1 MKTVVMKN
9 NFSAGELAP
18 ALYTRTDIQQ
28 YSNGAKR
35 IKNLFP
41 LVEGGVRKRPGT
53 FNRGLMVGAIRLIPF
68 IVNSSSVFM
77 LIFRHLSV
85 MVYCPRTREVVAT
98 LDTPYTDSQLPDI
111 QYVQYRFEMFIT
123 HSAHPVQRLRSDEEF
138 ANWLFSVF
146 SFDHQPVNSENARYP
161 FRQGKPSSKELGVR
175 VTFNVD
181 ATSPWS
187 NTASYVVDDEVRVTY
202 TIPNG
207 WGQKTVTEYYKAI
220 LAGTGKNPRTEPTY
234 WHLLASSGSDVF
246 SADDVGSYIEVNG
259 GLIRI
264 TRFINE
270 NSVEGEVV
278 KKLDADIKAIERS
291 WGILPPAF
299 NAIDGY
305 PRCCTYFKQR
315 LVLANTKKAPNKIW
329 FSAVGANGNFLE
341 TTEDSDAFSIVS
353 ASGLSNSILF
363 LEAQRGVICLTSG
376 GEFMVD
382 SDGGLTPTTV
392 NIIEHS
398 AYGAYAVTRPER
410 VGNELLFVQRGGE
423 RVRALTYRYEVDGL
437 VSPEI
442 SALSSHIG
450 ELHQGVNEISYQQE
464 PESIVW
470 LVLGDGKVAS
480 ITFNRDQEVMA
491 WAQHDF
497 GGSVKSIC
505 SMPTQL
511 GSDDAYMLI
520 ERKGNVYLE
529 QISFDALV
537 DSQTSIKLN
546 TGILVKSSFDHL
558 KNIAAYWVKDDTV
571 TEIEYRIE
579 GDELIIDDSSLINET
594 LYFGELFECVAELF
608 PPELSQSP
616 MSSMMHKAKVD
627 RTAFFFNKTL
637 GVQLNGQL
645 VETFTFDDNLMGPR
659 KPYTGYHLEEGGTW
673 EDLHKVPLVISH
685 NKPLPFH
692 LQAITMQLSINEK

>member
-35 IKNLFP
+35 LRNVFP

-53 FNRGLMVGAIRLIPF
+53 FNRGLMTGAIRLVPF

-77 LIFRHLSV
+77 LIFKNLEV
-85 MVYCPRTREVVAT
+85 LIYNPRTKAVVTT
-98 LDTPYTDSQLPDI
+98 LTSPYTAAQIPDI

-123 HSAHPVQRLRSDEEF
+123 HSAVPVQRLRCSEAFDNWALDAFIFTHPPIDSD
-138 ANWLFSVF
+138 
-146 SFDHQPVNSENARYP
+146 NARYP
-161 FRQGKPSSKELGVR
+161 FRKGTPSGGDIGAFVNFTLDA
-175 VTFNVD
+175 VT
-181 ATSPWS
+181 AWS
-187 NTASYVVDDEVRVTY
+187 NTQTYLLGDVVTY
-202 TIPNG
+202 SGAYYQAARDNTGVQPSTSVADWVVVPNADG
-207 WGQKTVTEYYKAI
+207 AGFTV
-220 LAGTGKNPRTEPTY
+220 
-234 WHLLASSGSDVF
+234 
-246 SADDVGSYIEVNG
+246 DDVGRYVDVNG
-259 GLIRI
+259 GLIKI
-264 TRFINE
+264 TKFNNV
-270 NSVEGEVV
+270 NSISGEVV
-278 KKLDADIKAIERS
+278 KKLDAVIKAIERS
-291 WGILPPAF
+291 WVIQPLAF
-299 NAIDGY
+299 NSTDGY

-315 LVLANTKKAPNKIW
+315 LVFANTKKAPNKIW
-329 FSAVGANGNFLE
+329 FSAVGANGTFLE
-341 TTEDSDAFSIVS
+341 TTEDGDAFSIVS

-392 NIIEHS
+392 NIAEHS

-442 SALSSHIG
+442 STLASHIG
-450 ELHQGVNEISYQQE
+450 EDHLGVNQISYQQE
-464 PESIVW
+464 PESTVW
-470 LVLGDGKVAS
+470 CVLGDGKVAS

-505 SMPTQL
+505 SLPTAL
-511 GSDDAYMLI
+511 GSDQAFMLI
-520 ERKGNVYLE
+520 ERKGNIYLE
-529 QISFDALV
+529 QISFDAYL
-537 DSQTSIKLN
+537 DSQVDITLDGNMISKSQFDRLN
-546 TGILVKSSFDHL
+546 GISVYCEDGE
-558 KNIAAYWVKDDTV
+558 TV
-571 TEIEYRIE
+571 TEIEYIVD
-579 GDELIIDDSSLINET
+579 GNFLQVDAGLSGKTVS
-594 LYFGELFECVAELF
+594 FGQTFECVAELF
-608 PPELSQSP
+608 PPELNQSP
-616 MSSMMHKAKVD
+616 LSSMMHKAKVD
-627 RTAFFFNKTL
+627 RIAFFFNKTL
-637 GVQLNGQL
+637 GASINGEL
-645 VETFTFDDNLMGPR
+645 IETFTFDDDILGPA
-659 KPYTGYHLEEGGTW
+659 KPYTGFHLEEGGTW

>member
-9 NFSAGELAP
+9 NFSAGELST

-35 IKNLFP
+35 LQNVFP

-53 FNRGLMVGAIRLIPF
+53 FNRGLMTGAIRLIPF
-68 IVNSSSVFM
+68 IVNSSSVFI
-77 LIFRHLSV
+77 LIFKNLEV
-85 MVYCPRTREVVAT
+85 LIYNPRTKTVVST
-98 LDTPYTDSQLPDI
+98 LTSPYTAAQIPDI

-123 HSAHPVQRLRSDEEF
+123 HSAVPVQRLRCSEAFD
-138 ANWLFSVF
+138 NWALGAFIYTHPPI
-146 SFDHQPVNSENARYP
+146 DSESARYP
-161 FRQGKPSSKELGVR
+161 FRKGTPSGKDLGAFVN
-175 VTFNVD
+175 FLLD
-181 ATSPWS
+181 GIPAWS
-187 NTASYVVDDEVRVTY
+187 NTQTYLTGDVVIYASQYYQAARENTDRVPNTSTADWVVVPDANT
-202 TIPNG
+202 
-207 WGQKTVTEYYKAI
+207 
-220 LAGTGKNPRTEPTY
+220 AGFT
-234 WHLLASSGSDVF
+234 
-246 SADDVGSYIEVNG
+246 ADDVGRYIEVNG

-264 TRFINE
+264 TRYNNI
-270 NSVEGEVV
+270 NSVSGEVV
-278 KKLDADIKAIERS
+278 KKLDATIKAIERA
-291 WGILPPAF
+291 WVILPHAF
-299 NAIDGY
+299 NATDGY

-329 FSAVGANGNFLE
+329 FSTVGSNSDFLE
-341 TTEDSDAFSIVS
+341 TTEDGDAFSIVS

-392 NIIEHS
+392 NIVEHS

-442 SALSSHIG
+442 SSLASHIG
-450 ELHQGVNEISYQQE
+450 EYHQGINEITYQQE

-470 LVLGDGKVAS
+470 CVLGDGKVAS
-480 ITFNRDQEVMA
+480 ITFNRDQEVLA

-497 GGSVKSIC
+497 GGSVKSMC
-505 SMPTQL
+505 SLPTAL
-511 GSDDAYMLI
+511 GSDQAFMLI
-520 ERKGNVYLE
+520 ERKGSTYLE
-529 QISFDALV
+529 ELSFNAYTDA
-537 DSQTSIKLN
+537 QLN
-546 TGILVKSSFDHL
+546 INLTANTVNKAQFNHL
-558 KNIAAYWVKDDTV
+558 NNIACYYAENNTV
-571 TEIEYRIE
+571 TEIACEDE
-579 GDELIIDDSSLINET
+579 GSNLQVDADLVGKT
-594 LYFGELFECVAELF
+594 LSFGQAFECVAELF
-608 PPELSQSP
+608 PPELNQAP
-616 MSSMMHKAKVD
+616 LSSMLHRAKVD

-637 GVQLNGQL
+637 GASINGEL
-645 VETFTFDDNLMGPR
+645 IETLSFDDNPLDYK
-659 KPYTGYHLEEGGTW
+659 KPYTGYHLIEGGHW
-673 EDLHKVPLVISH
+673 EDLHKVPLIITH

>member
-35 IKNLFP
+35 LRNVFP

-53 FNRGLMVGAIRLIPF
+53 FNRGLMTGAIRLVPF

-77 LIFRHLSV
+77 LIFKNLEV
-85 MVYCPRTREVVAT
+85 LIYNPRTKAVVTT
-98 LDTPYTDSQLPDI
+98 LTSPYTAAQIPDI

-123 HSAHPVQRLRSDEEF
+123 HSAVPVQRLRCSEAFDNWALDAFIFTHPPIDSD
-138 ANWLFSVF
+138 
-146 SFDHQPVNSENARYP
+146 NARYP
-161 FRQGKPSSKELGVR
+161 FRKGTPSGGDIGAFVNFTLDA
-175 VTFNVD
+175 VT
-181 ATSPWS
+181 AWS
-187 NTASYVVDDEVRVTY
+187 NTQTYLLGDVVTY
-202 TIPNG
+202 SMAYYQAARDNTGVQPSTSVADWVVVPNADG
-207 WGQKTVTEYYKAI
+207 AGFTV
-220 LAGTGKNPRTEPTY
+220 
-234 WHLLASSGSDVF
+234 
-246 SADDVGSYIEVNG
+246 DDVGRYVDVNG
-259 GLIRI
+259 GLIKI
-264 TRFINE
+264 TKFNNM
-270 NSVEGEVV
+270 NSISGEVV
-278 KKLDADIKAIERS
+278 KKLDAVIKAIERS
-291 WGILPPAF
+291 WVIQPLAF
-299 NAIDGY
+299 NSTDGY

-315 LVLANTKKAPNKIW
+315 LVFANTKKAPNKIW
-329 FSAVGANGNFLE
+329 FSAVGANGTFLE
-341 TTEDSDAFSIVS
+341 TTEDGDAFSIVS

-392 NIIEHS
+392 NIAEHS
-398 AYGAYAVTRPER
+398 AYGAYSVTRPER

-442 SALSSHIG
+442 STLASHIG
-450 ELHQGVNEISYQQE
+450 EDHLGVNQISYQQE
-464 PESIVW
+464 PESTVW
-470 LVLGDGKVAS
+470 CVLGDGKVAS

-505 SMPTQL
+505 SLPTAL
-511 GSDDAYMLI
+511 GSDQAFMLI
-520 ERKGNVYLE
+520 ERKGNIYLE
-529 QISFDALV
+529 QISFDAYL
-537 DSQTSIKLN
+537 DSQVDITLDGNVISKSQFDRLN
-546 TGILVKSSFDHL
+546 GISVYCEDGE
-558 KNIAAYWVKDDTV
+558 TV
-571 TEIEYRIE
+571 TEIEYIVD
-579 GDELIIDDSSLINET
+579 GNFLQVDAGLSGKTVS
-594 LYFGELFECVAELF
+594 FGQTFECVAELF
-608 PPELSQSP
+608 PPELNQNP
-616 MSSMMHKAKVD
+616 LSSMMHKAKVD
-627 RTAFFFNKTL
+627 RIAFFFNKTL
-637 GVQLNGQL
+637 GASINGEL
-645 VETFTFDDNLMGPR
+645 IETFTFDDNLLGPA
-659 KPYTGYHLEEGGTW
+659 KPYTGFHLEEGGTW

>member
-35 IKNLFP
+35 LRNVFP

-53 FNRGLMVGAIRLIPF
+53 FNRGLMTGAIRLVPF

-77 LIFRHLSV
+77 LIFKNLEV
-85 MVYCPRTREVVAT
+85 LIYNPRTKAVVTT
-98 LDTPYTDSQLPDI
+98 LTSPYTAAQIPDI

-123 HSAHPVQRLRSDEEF
+123 HSDVPIYLLNCSDDYLSWEMSSF
-138 ANWLFSVF
+138 TFSHTPT
-146 SFDHQPVNSENARYP
+146 DSENARYP
-161 FRQGKPSSKELGVR
+161 YRKGKPSTKELGQQ
-175 VTFNVD
+175 VTFTINNVSAWNS
-181 ATSPWS
+181 ATSYAIG
-187 NTASYVVDDEVRVTY
+187 NEVVVTY
-202 TIPNG
+202 SVRFYE
-207 WGQKTVTEYYKAI
+207 TVTEYYKAI
-220 LAGTGKNPRTEPTY
+220 LASTNKNPRTEPTY
-234 WHLLASSGSDVF
+234 WQKRSSSGDDLF
-246 SADDVGSYIEVNG
+246 SVGNDGRYIEVNG
-259 GLIRI
+259 GVIKI
-264 TRFINE
+264 ARFI
-270 NSVEGEVV
+270 SSTVIEGVVV
-278 KKLDADIKAIERS
+278 KKLYADIEAIEMS

-299 NAIDGY
+299 NSTNGY

-315 LVLANTKKAPNKIW
+315 LVFANTKKAPNKIW
-329 FSAVGANGNFLE
+329 FSAVGANGTFLE
-341 TTEDSDAFSIVS
+341 TTEDGDAFSIVS

-392 NIIEHS
+392 NIAEHS
-398 AYGAYAVTRPER
+398 AYGAYSVTRPER

-442 SALSSHIG
+442 STLASHIG
-450 ELHQGVNEISYQQE
+450 EDHLGVNQISYQQE
-464 PESIVW
+464 PESTVW
-470 LVLGDGKVAS
+470 CVLGDGKVAS

-505 SMPTQL
+505 SLPTAL
-511 GSDDAYMLI
+511 GSDQAFMLI
-520 ERKGNVYLE
+520 ERKGNIYLE
-529 QISFDALV
+529 QISFDAYL
-537 DSQTSIKLN
+537 DSQVDITLDGNMISKSQFDRLN
-546 TGILVKSSFDHL
+546 GISVYCEDGE
-558 KNIAAYWVKDDTV
+558 TV
-571 TEIEYRIE
+571 TEIEYIVD
-579 GDELIIDDSSLINET
+579 GNFLQVDAGLSGKTIS
-594 LYFGELFECVAELF
+594 FGQTFECVAELF
-608 PPELSQSP
+608 PPELNQSP
-616 MSSMMHKAKVD
+616 LSSMMHKAKVD
-627 RTAFFFNKTL
+627 RIAFFFNKTL
-637 GVQLNGQL
+637 GASINGEL
-645 VETFTFDDNLMGPR
+645 IETFTFDDNILGPA
-659 KPYTGYHLEEGGTW
+659 KPYTGFHLEEGGTW

>member
-53 FNRGLMVGAIRLIPF
+53 FNRGLMEGGAIRLIPF
-68 IVNSSSVFM
+68 IVNSANVYL
-77 LIFRHLSV
+77 LIFNHQSIT
-85 MVYCPRTREVVAT
+85 VYDPRNRTVITT
-98 LDTPYTDSQLPDI
+98 LVSPYTTAQIRDI
-111 QYVQYRFEMFIT
+111 QYVQYRFEMFLT
-123 HSAHPVQRLRSDEEF
+123 HNGVPVQRLRCDDAFGNWNLSEF
-138 ANWLFSVF
+138 VF
-146 SFDHQPVNSENARYP
+146 THPPIDSENARYP
-161 FRQGKPSSKELGVR
+161 FRKGKPSGKDLGAFVN
-175 VTFNVD
+175 FILD
-181 ATSPWS
+181 
-187 NTASYVVDDEVRVTY
+187 VVSAWDETQTYLTGDVVTY
-202 TIPNG
+202 LGLYYQAASENTNKQPSTSVSDWVSVPNASG
-207 WGQKTVTEYYKAI
+207 
-220 LAGTGKNPRTEPTY
+220 AGFTAG
-234 WHLLASSGSDVF
+234 
-246 SADDVGSYIEVNG
+246 DVGRYLEVNG
-259 GLIRI
+259 GLIKI
-264 TRFINE
+264 TKFN
-270 NSVEGEVV
+270 NNDSVSGEIV

-291 WGILPPAF
+291 WVIQPHAF
-299 NAIDGY
+299 NESDGY

-329 FSAVGANGNFLE
+329 FSAVGDNGNFLE
-341 TTEDSDAFSIVS
+341 TTEDADAFSIVS

-392 NIIEHS
+392 NIAEHS
-398 AYGAYAVTRPER
+398 AYGAYSVTRPER

-537 DSQTSIKLN
+537 DSQVDITLSGNTIIQAQFDRLNSI
-546 TGILVKSSFDHL
+546 S
-558 KNIAAYWVKDDTV
+558 AYCKDGESV
-571 TEIEYRIE
+571 TEIEYIVD
-579 GDELIIDDSSLINET
+579 GNSLQVDAGLIGKVLSV
-594 LYFGELFECVAELF
+594 GQPFECVAELF
-608 PPELSQSP
+608 PPELNQSP
-616 MSSMMHKAKVD
+616 LSTMMHKAKVD
-627 RTAFFFNKTL
+627 RIAFFFNKTL
-637 GVQLNGQL
+637 GASINGEL
-645 VETFTFDDNLMGPR
+645 IETFTFDDNILGPA
-659 KPYTGYHLEEGGTW
+659 KPYTGFHLEEGGTW
-673 EDLHKVPLVISH
+673 DDLHKVPLVISH

>member
-9 NFSAGELAP
+9 NFSAGELST

-35 IKNLFP
+35 LQNVFP

-53 FNRGLMVGAIRLIPF
+53 FNRGLMTGAIRLIPF

-77 LIFRHLSV
+77 LIFKNLEV
-85 MVYCPRTREVVAT
+85 LIYNPRTKAVVTT
-98 LDTPYTDSQLPDI
+98 LTSPYTAAQIPDI

-123 HSAHPVQRLRSDEEF
+123 HSAVPVQRLRCSEAFD
-138 ANWLFSVF
+138 NWALGAFIYTHPPI
-146 SFDHQPVNSENARYP
+146 DSESARYP
-161 FRQGKPSSKELGVR
+161 FRKGTPSGKDLGAFVNF
-175 VTFNVD
+175 TLD
-181 ATSPWS
+181 GIPAWS
-187 NTASYVVDDEVRVTY
+187 NTQTYLTGDVVIYASLYYQAARGNTNQV
-202 TIPNG
+202 PNG
-207 WGQKTVTEYYKAI
+207 STADWVAVPNANT
-220 LAGTGKNPRTEPTY
+220 AGFT
-234 WHLLASSGSDVF
+234 
-246 SADDVGSYIEVNG
+246 ADDVGRYIEVNG

-264 TRFINE
+264 TRYDNV
-270 NSVEGEVV
+270 NSVSGEVV
-278 KKLDADIKAIERS
+278 KKLDATIKAIERA
-291 WGILPPAF
+291 WVILPHAF
-299 NAIDGY
+299 NATDGY

-329 FSAVGANGNFLE
+329 FSAVGSNSDFLE
-341 TTEDSDAFSIVS
+341 TTEDGDAFSIVS

-392 NIIEHS
+392 NIVEHS

-442 SALSSHIG
+442 SSLASHIG
-450 ELHQGVNEISYQQE
+450 EEHQGINEIIYQQE

-470 LVLGDGKVAS
+470 CVLGDGKVAS
-480 ITFNRDQEVMA
+480 ITFNRDQEVLA

-505 SMPTQL
+505 SLPTAL
-511 GSDDAYMLI
+511 GSDQAFMLV
-520 ERKGNVYLE
+520 ERKGYTYLE
-529 QISFDALV
+529 QISFEAYL
-537 DSQTSIKLN
+537 DSQVDITLDGNTISRAQFYRLNSIS
-546 TGILVKSSFDHL
+546 V
-558 KNIAAYWVKDDTV
+558 YCKDGETV
-571 TEIEYRIE
+571 TEIEYIMN
-579 GDELIIDDSSLINET
+579 GSDLQFDADLAGKT
-594 LYFGELFECVAELF
+594 LSFGQTFECVAELF
-608 PPELSQSP
+608 PPELNQAP
-616 MSSMMHKAKVD
+616 LSSMLHKSKVD

-637 GVQLNGQL
+637 GASINGEL
-645 VETFTFDDNLMGPR
+645 IETLSFDDNLLDYR
-659 KPYTGYHLEEGGTW
+659 KPYTGYHLIEGGHW
-673 EDLHKVPLVISH
+673 EDLHKVPLIITH

>member
-53 FNRGLMVGAIRLIPF
+53 FNRGLMEGGAIRLIPF
-68 IVNSSSVFM
+68 IVNSANVYL
-77 LIFRHLSV
+77 LIFNHQSIT
-85 MVYCPRTREVVAT
+85 VYDPRNRTVITT
-98 LDTPYTDSQLPDI
+98 LVSPYTTAQIRDI
-111 QYVQYRFEMFIT
+111 QYVQYRFEMFLT
-123 HSAHPVQRLRSDEEF
+123 HNGVPMQRLRCDE
-138 ANWLFSVF
+138 LFSNWNISEFVF
-146 SFDHQPVNSENARYP
+146 THPPIDSESARYP
-161 FRQGKPSSKELGVR
+161 FRKGKPSGKDLGAFVNFTLDVVSVWSETQTYLTGDVVAYLPAGF
-175 VTFNVD
+175 VTPYYYQA
-181 ATSPWS
+181 ATES
-187 NTASYVVDDEVRVTY
+187 
-202 TIPNG
+202 
-207 WGQKTVTEYYKAI
+207 
-220 LAGTGKNPRTEPTY
+220 TGKRPDAYPGDWVWVPNANGAGFT
-234 WHLLASSGSDVF
+234 A
-246 SADDVGSYIEVNG
+246 ADVGRYLEVNG
-259 GLIRI
+259 GLIKI
-264 TRFINE
+264 TKF
-270 NSVEGEVV
+270 NSSDSVSGEIV
-278 KKLDADIKAIERS
+278 KKLDADILAIERS
-291 WGILPPAF
+291 WVIQPHAF
-299 NAIDGY
+299 NESDGY

-329 FSAVGANGNFLE
+329 FSAVGDNGNFLE
-341 TTEDSDAFSIVS
+341 TTEDADAFSIVS

-392 NIIEHS
+392 NIVEHS
-398 AYGAYAVTRPER
+398 AYGAYSVTRPER

-546 TGILVKSSFDHL
+546 TGILVKSRFDHL

-579 GDELIIDDSSLINET
+579 GGNLVIDDSSLINET

-645 VETFTFDDNLMGPR
+645 VETFTFDDNLLGPA

>member
-1 MKTVVMKN
+1 MKTVIMKN

-18 ALYTRTDIQQ
+18 TLYTRTDIQQ

-35 IKNLFP
+35 LQNVFP

-53 FNRGLMVGAIRLIPF
+53 FNRGLMTGAIRLIPF

-77 LIFRHLSV
+77 LIFKNLEV
-85 MVYCPRTREVVAT
+85 LIYNPRTKTVVTT
-98 LDTPYTDSQLPDI
+98 LASPYTAAQIPDI

-123 HSAHPVQRLRSDEEF
+123 HGGVQVHRLKCDEAFSNWDLSAFVFTHPPID
-138 ANWLFSVF
+138 
-146 SFDHQPVNSENARYP
+146 SESARYP
-161 FRQGKPSSKELGVR
+161 FRKGTPSGGDLGAFVNFTLDA
-175 VTFNVD
+175 VT
-181 ATSPWS
+181 AWS
-187 NTASYVVDDEVRVTY
+187 NTQTYLLGDVVTY
-202 TIPNG
+202 SGIYYQAARDNTGVQPNTSVADWVVAPNAG
-207 WGQKTVTEYYKAI
+207 GSGFTV
-220 LAGTGKNPRTEPTY
+220 
-234 WHLLASSGSDVF
+234 
-246 SADDVGSYIEVNG
+246 DDVGRYVDVNG
-259 GLIRI
+259 GLIKI
-264 TRFINE
+264 TKFNNV
-270 NSVEGEVV
+270 NSVSGEVV
-278 KKLDADIKAIERS
+278 KKLDAIIKAIERS
-291 WGILPPAF
+291 WVIQPLAF
-299 NAIDGY
+299 NSTNGY

-315 LVLANTKKAPNKIW
+315 LVFANTKKAPNKIW

-341 TTEDSDAFSIVS
+341 TTEDGDAFSIVS

-392 NIIEHS
+392 NIAEHS
-398 AYGAYAVTRPER
+398 AYGAYSVTRPER

-442 SALSSHIG
+442 STLASHIG
-450 ELHQGVNEISYQQE
+450 EDHLGVSQISYQQE
-464 PESIVW
+464 PESTVW
-470 LVLGDGKVAS
+470 CVLGDGKVAS

-546 TGILVKSSFDHL
+546 TGILVKSRFDHL

-579 GDELIIDDSSLINET
+579 GDNLVIDDSSLINET

-627 RTAFFFNKTL
+627 WTAFFFNKTL

>member
-35 IKNLFP
+35 LRNVFP

-53 FNRGLMVGAIRLIPF
+53 FNRGLMTGAIRLVPF

-77 LIFRHLSV
+77 LIFKNLEV
-85 MVYCPRTREVVAT
+85 LIYNPRTKAVVTT
-98 LDTPYTDSQLPDI
+98 LTSPYTAAQIPDI

-123 HSAHPVQRLRSDEEF
+123 HSAVPVQRLRCSEAFDNWALDAFIFTHPPIDSD
-138 ANWLFSVF
+138 
-146 SFDHQPVNSENARYP
+146 NARYP
-161 FRQGKPSSKELGVR
+161 FRKGTPSGGDIGAFVNFTLDA
-175 VTFNVD
+175 VT
-181 ATSPWS
+181 AWS
-187 NTASYVVDDEVRVTY
+187 NTQTYLLGDVVTY
-202 TIPNG
+202 SGAYYQAARDNTGVQPSTSVADWVVVPNADG
-207 WGQKTVTEYYKAI
+207 AGFTV
-220 LAGTGKNPRTEPTY
+220 
-234 WHLLASSGSDVF
+234 
-246 SADDVGSYIEVNG
+246 DDVGRYVDVNG
-259 GLIRI
+259 GLIKI
-264 TRFINE
+264 TKFNNV
-270 NSVEGEVV
+270 NSISGEVV
-278 KKLDADIKAIERS
+278 KKLDAVIKAIERS
-291 WGILPPAF
+291 WVIQPLAF
-299 NAIDGY
+299 NSTDGY

-315 LVLANTKKAPNKIW
+315 LVFANTKKAPNKIW
-329 FSAVGANGNFLE
+329 FSAVGANGTFLE
-341 TTEDSDAFSIVS
+341 TTEDGDAFSIVS

-392 NIIEHS
+392 NIAEHS

-442 SALSSHIG
+442 STLASHIG
-450 ELHQGVNEISYQQE
+450 EDHLGVNQISYQQE
-464 PESIVW
+464 PESTVW
-470 LVLGDGKVAS
+470 CVLGDGKVAS

-505 SMPTQL
+505 SLPTAL
-511 GSDDAYMLI
+511 GSDQAFMLI
-520 ERKGNVYLE
+520 ERKGNIYLE
-529 QISFDALV
+529 QISFDAYL
-537 DSQTSIKLN
+537 DSQVDITLDGNMISKSQFDRLN
-546 TGILVKSSFDHL
+546 GISVYCEDGE
-558 KNIAAYWVKDDTV
+558 TV
-571 TEIEYRIE
+571 TEIEYIVD
-579 GDELIIDDSSLINET
+579 GNFLQVDAGLSGKTVS
-594 LYFGELFECVAELF
+594 FGQTFECVAELF
-608 PPELSQSP
+608 PPELNQSP
-616 MSSMMHKAKVD
+616 LSSMMHKAKVD
-627 RTAFFFNKTL
+627 RIAFFFNKTL
-637 GVQLNGQL
+637 GASINGEL
-645 VETFTFDDNLMGPR
+645 IETFTFDDNLLGPA
-659 KPYTGYHLEEGGTW
+659 KPYTGFHLEEGGTW